1 MSKVTIIRC
10 DRCGREIEEKH
21 TFRFMPQVVD
31 LNGNLE
37 PQQPYEDEMERDYCE
52 ECKQAIIDFMHSSP
66 HIPAAV
72 QVQDVPKVDSVP
84 EKEST
89 PAEDVPKEDVPEE
102 STPEETAVLESVLA
116 GDKPKTGGK
125 FKRRTLDAGKV
136 KALRNAGWS
145 IGKIANEMGFSQQA
159 IYNCLS
165 RLEKAKQQEG

>member
-31 LNGNLE
+31 LDGNLE

-66 HIPAAV
+66 VAV

-84 EKEST
+84 EKESA
-89 PAEDVPKEDVPEE
+89 PAEDVPEE
-102 STPEETAVLESVLA
+102 STPEETAVLESVLPA
-116 GDKPKTGGK
+116 DTPKTDGK
-125 FKRRTLDAGKV
+125 FKKKTIDVGKV

-145 IGKIANEMGFSQQA
+145 IAKIADEMGFTQQS

-165 RLEKAKQQEG
+165 RLERAKRQEDK

>member
-52 ECKQAIIDFMHSSP
+52 ECKRAIIDFMHTSP
-66 HIPAAV
+66 HCSPVAV
-72 QVQDVPKVDSVP
+72 QVQDVPVADSVP

-89 PAEDVPKEDVPEE
+89 PAEDVPEE

-116 GDKPKTGGK
+116 GDKPKTDGK